1 MDIVSDTASY
11 CAQFLNSKS
20 PGVYRRIIENCR
32 DIGRDAFKRD
42 YYVPPTLTKM
52 EYRQYNGTGIIAINR
67 TQQEF
72 CARGRRMD
80 AVIGKE
86 RVMSAP
92 DLHLAVLVDN
102 SDQMTAWA
110 RSVMLGRK
118 IPEEH
123 APLTLAKIATIALFE
138 EIRDAQ
144 TRSLITFGS
153 DVDTYEGIDYKQLLA
168 ENGSGCCRLDLAL
181 AELLRMKWDL
191 RKGERQLIIL
201 TSMPPDTGTGILL
214 DEIGVQEASLIY
226 MRRMTKNGVRIL
238 YLPIFTQMELVDTKI
253 GVCSSRNF
261 AQRIHK
267 LGIAVS
273 LIGRNDT
280 FVHAMRVGIK
290 QMLQRTV

>member
-1 MDIVSDTASY
+1 MDIVSATASY
-11 CAQFLNSKS
+11 CAQFLKSKG
-20 PGVYRRIIENCR
+20 PEVYRRIIENCR
-32 DIGRDAFKRD
+32 DVGRDALKRD
-42 YYVPPTLTKM
+42 YYIPPTL
-52 EYRQYNGTGIIAINR
+52 ERVAYRQYDGAGTIAINR

-72 CARGRRMD
+72 CVRGRRMD
-80 AVIGKE
+80 AIIRRTRARSV
-86 RVMSAP
+86 P

-110 RSVMLGRK
+110 RSLMLGQN
-118 IPEEH
+118 IPEER

-144 TRSLITFGS
+144 TRSLIAFGS
-153 DVDTYEGIDYKQLLA
+153 KVDTYDSIDYRRLLA

-181 AELLRMKWDL
+181 SELLRTRWDL
-191 RKGERQLIIL
+191 RRGERQLVIL

-214 DEIGVQEASLIY
+214 DDIGVQEASLIS
-226 MRRMTKNGVRIL
+226 MRRMARNGVRIL

-290 QMLQRTV
+290 QMLQRAV

>member
-1 MDIVSDTASY
+1 MDIVADTTSY

-32 DIGRDAFKRD
+32 DIGRDALKRD
-42 YYVPPTLTKM
+42 YYVPPTLKKM
-52 EYRQYNGTGIIAINR
+52 EYKQYNGAGIIAINR

-102 SDQMTAWA
+102 SDQMIAWA

-118 IPEEH
+118 IPVER
-123 APLTLAKIATIALFE
+123 APLTLATIALFE

-153 DVDTYEGIDYKQLLA
+153 GVDTYDHIDYKRLLA

-181 AELLRMKWDL
+181 AELLRMRWDI

-201 TSMPPDTGTGILL
+201 TSMPPDTGTGVLL

-226 MRRMTKNGVRIL
+226 MRRMAKNGVRIL

-253 GVCSSRNF
+253 GACSSRNF

-273 LIGRNDT
+273 LIGRSDT
-280 FVHAMRVGIK
+280 FVPAMRVGIK
-290 QMLQRTV
+290 QMLKSAV